1 MKNII
6 FDLGGVVVE
15 WNAKRVIETF
25 KGNPILVNFV
35 RENRLFLNDWR
46 DYDRG
51 DVTRQELI
59 NKVAI
64 LSGCPPEDCNEFV
77 EHVKHSLVS
86 IPETEILIKELMD
99 NKIVESL
106 DEIKGVG
113 HRIVQGGAYF
123 DKTVIADEDA
133 VSKIDELASLAPL
146 HNHAAIVGI
155 NAAKEVMP
163 NAVQTVV
170 FDTAFHQTMAPC
182 EYMYA
187 VPYAWYKE
195 YGIRKYGAHGT
206 SHKYVSQRMNEILGR
221 NDTKLITCHIGNG
234 ASISAVKDGKCVDTS
249 MGLTPNAGLIMG
261 SRCGDMDAT
270 VVTYAM
276 EKTGMTPKEMDI
288 VLNKQSG
295 LLGISGVSSDSRDIE
310 EGIKNGNERCILA
323 QEMYVKRIVEYIAK
337 YYVLLG
343 GCDAIVFTAGV
354 GENSISTRKEILNK
368 LAVLGIKVDEEAN
381 NVRGE
386 ERKITTDDSAVPAYI
401 IPTNEELMIA
411 KDTYSLVLQG

>member
-1 MKNII
+1 MII
-6 FDLGGVVVE
+6 LSVNAGSSSLKFTGFEMPSEDVLISGVFERIGIDNSFYTIKVNGEKIKKEVE
-15 WNAKRVIETF
+15 LPNH
-25 KGNPILVNFV
+25 
-35 RENRLFLNDWR
+35 
-46 DYDRG
+46 
-51 DVTRQELI
+51 
-59 NKVAI
+59 KVA
-64 LSGCPPEDCNEFV
+64 F
-77 EHVKHSLVS
+77 
-86 IPETEILIKELMD
+86 EILIKELID

-123 DKTVIADEDA
+123 DKTVIADDDA

-146 HNHAAIVGI
+146 HNPAAIVGI

-276 EKTGMTPKEMDI
+276 EKTGMTPKEMDT

-310 EGIKNGNERCILA
+310 DGIKNGNERCILA

-354 GENSISTRKEILNK
+354 GENSISTRKEILDK

>member
-1 MKNII
+1 MII
-6 FDLGGVVVE
+6 LSVNAGSSSLKFTGFEMPSEDVLISGVFERIGIDNSFYTIKVNGEKIKKEVE
-15 WNAKRVIETF
+15 LPNH
-25 KGNPILVNFV
+25 
-35 RENRLFLNDWR
+35 
-46 DYDRG
+46 
-51 DVTRQELI
+51 
-59 NKVAI
+59 KVA
-64 LSGCPPEDCNEFV
+64 F
-77 EHVKHSLVS
+77 
-86 IPETEILIKELMD
+86 EILIKELMD

-106 DEIKGVG
+106 NEIKGVG

-133 VSKIDELASLAPL
+133 IDKIEELASLAPL
-146 HNHAAIVGI
+146 HNPAAIVGI

-276 EKTGMTPKEMDI
+276 EKTGMTPKEMDT

-354 GENSISTRKEILNK
+354 GENSISTRKEILDK

-386 ERKITTDDSAVPAYI
+386 ERKITTDDSTVPAYI

>member
-1 MKNII
+1 MII
-6 FDLGGVVVE
+6 LSVNAGSSSLKFTGFEMPSEDVLISGVFERIGIDNSFYTIKVNGEKIKKEVE
-15 WNAKRVIETF
+15 LPNH
-25 KGNPILVNFV
+25 
-35 RENRLFLNDWR
+35 
-46 DYDRG
+46 
-51 DVTRQELI
+51 
-59 NKVAI
+59 KVA
-64 LSGCPPEDCNEFV
+64 F
-77 EHVKHSLVS
+77 
-86 IPETEILIKELMD
+86 EILIKELMD

-401 IPTNEELMIA
+401 IPTNEELKIA

>member
-1 MKNII
+1 MII
-6 FDLGGVVVE
+6 LSVNAGSSSLKFTGFEMPSEDVLISGVFERIGIDNSFYTIKVNGEKIKKEVDLP
-15 WNAKRVIETF
+15 NH
-25 KGNPILVNFV
+25 
-35 RENRLFLNDWR
+35 
-46 DYDRG
+46 
-51 DVTRQELI
+51 
-59 NKVAI
+59 KVA
-64 LSGCPPEDCNEFV
+64 F
-77 EHVKHSLVS
+77 
-86 IPETEILIKELMD
+86 EILIKELMD

-123 DKTVIADEDA
+123 DKTEVATEDVIA
-133 VSKIDELASLAPL
+133 KIDELSTLAPL
-146 HNHAAIVGI
+146 HNPPAIVGI
-155 NAAKEVMP
+155 RAAMEVMP
-163 NAVQTVV
+163 SALQTVV
-170 FDTAFHQTMAPC
+170 FDTAFHQTMAPT

-187 VPYAWYKE
+187 VPYSWYTE

-206 SHKYVSQRMNEILGR
+206 SHKYVALRMNEILGR

-276 EKTGMTPKEMDI
+276 QKTGLSAKEMDT
-288 VLNKQSG
+288 VLNKQCG
-295 LLGISGVSSDSRDIE
+295 LLALSGVSSDSRDVE
-310 EGIKNGNERCILA
+310 DGIKAGNERCILA

-343 GCDAIVFTAGV
+343 GCDAIIFTAGV
-354 GENSISTRKEILNK
+354 GENSIDTRKAVLDK
-368 LAVLGIKVDEEAN
+368 LSVLGIKVDVEAN

-386 ERKITTDDSAVPAYI
+386 ETKITTDDSTVPAYI

-411 KDTYSLVLQG
+411 KDTYSLVLQGN